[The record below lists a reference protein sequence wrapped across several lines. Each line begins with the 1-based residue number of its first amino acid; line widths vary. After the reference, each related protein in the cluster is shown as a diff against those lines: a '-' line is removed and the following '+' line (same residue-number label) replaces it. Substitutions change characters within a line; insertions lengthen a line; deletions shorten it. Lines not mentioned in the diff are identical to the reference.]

1 MKICTEMSF
10 TWLPMWAVVLADTV
24 TQGFHFYSKLI
35 SLNGLYVNVF
45 FQPRKCAEQFND
57 NASRFYEILW
67 YLGLSTNAP
76 SISTHIQ
83 PKHDFVQAGNL
94 KALIMVWIILR
105 WENWLYKHLWPC
117 VYVICGVSSQGEVF
131 IPLKLQ
137 VSTAL
142 ACFFG
147 FTGQSI
153 CSHLNKGA
161 EPRVAVWR
169 PGRLRLCGNH
179 WAYKHT
185 HSKVQELEK
194 EHIRKPNSA
203 LVIKNGQKQRNQK
216 RKPMIWHVHL
226 CFWLHKCKLKVTFQQ
241 HKFLLSAFTPQ
252 WLWWKAS
259 FCLTLTIKQTIK

>member
-1 MKICTEMSF
+1 M
-10 TWLPMWAVVLADTV
+10 
-24 TQGFHFYSKLI
+24 
-35 SLNGLYVNVF
+35 
-45 FQPRKCAEQFND
+45 
-57 NASRFYEILW
+57 
-67 YLGLSTNAP
+67 
-76 SISTHIQ
+76 
-83 PKHDFVQAGNL
+83 
-94 KALIMVWIILR
+94 
-105 WENWLYKHLWPC
+105 YKHLWPC

-179 WAYKHT
+179 WAHKHT

-203 LVIKNGQKQRNQK
+203 LVITNCQKQRNQK
-216 RKPMIWHVHL
+216 KKPQQWCNMFTCVFDFINVNLKSHFNSTIFYFQRFPH
-226 CFWLHKCKLKVTFQQ
+226 WLM
-241 HKFLLSAFTPQ
+241 
-252 WLWWKAS
+252 WKA
-259 FCLTLTIKQTIK
+259 